1 VEVKMLELYSG
12 PLDAKEIVNRWYD
25 KYKLK
30 NCGAFITF
38 VGIVRDEDGIDGL
51 SFDVYEPILKS
62 WLDKWNERAKEK
74 GLYIMMAH
82 SIGDVPNHESSYV
95 AGVVSPRRR
104 AGLEIFDI
112 FVEDFKTK
120 APIWK
125 YDLIDGKRVYA
136 ESRSTALPG
145 AGILKV

>member
-1 VEVKMLELYSG
+1 MLELYDG
-12 PLDAKEIVNRWYD
+12 PLQVEEILNRWYE
-25 KYKLK
+25 KYKNL

-51 SFDVYEPILKS
+51 SFDVYEPILKT
-62 WLDKWNERAKEK
+62 WLDEWQKRAGKQD
-74 GLYIMMAH
+74 LHLMMAH
-82 SIGDVPNHESSYV
+82 SIGDVPNHKSSYV

-125 YDLIDGKRVYA
+125 YDLIKGERVYA
-136 ESRSTALPG
+136 QDRSAALPG
-145 AGILKV
+145 AGILETK